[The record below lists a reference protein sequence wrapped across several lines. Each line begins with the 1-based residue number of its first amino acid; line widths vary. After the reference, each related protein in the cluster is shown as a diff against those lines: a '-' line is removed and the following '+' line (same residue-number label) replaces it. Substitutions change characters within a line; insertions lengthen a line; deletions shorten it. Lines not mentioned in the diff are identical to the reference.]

1 MDKPTDR
8 TRLRLAWVRK
18 QLQQPALELVPA
30 SNDASFRSYW
40 RGQYTDSHSV
50 VVMDAPPDLED
61 IRPWLDVQRRLED
74 AGLHVPSVYA
84 SNVEQGFVIMEDL
97 GHRTYLPALNES
109 HVEDLYG
116 EAMEALLNMQ
126 QHSHCDG
133 LPPYNGNRLIEEME
147 LMPRWFLQRHL
158 GFEPACEDWDILEE
172 AFRHLA
178 QSALAQPQLFVH
190 RDFHSRNLLI
200 TEQRSP
206 GIIDFQDALQGPVT
220 YDLVS
225 LLKDCYVSWPRDRVL
240 EWLETYYRK
249 LRLAKLLPND
259 WNLSSLLRAF
269 DHMGLQRHLKVLGIF
284 CRLAYRDGKTSYL
297 ANLPRVFDY
306 VLEASHQ
313 DSAFRDLAIILQ
325 RAVRNRDLSTRQSCA
340 TL

>member
-1 MDKPTDR
+1 MDKLTDR
-8 TRLRLAWVRK
+8 AHLRLTWVRK
-18 QLQQPALELVPA
+18 QLQQPTLELFPA

-40 RGQYTDSHSV
+40 RGQYTDGHSV
-50 VVMDAPPDLED
+50 VVMDAPPGRED

-74 AGLHVPSVYA
+74 AGLHIPRVYT
-84 SNVEQGFVIMEDL
+84 SNVKQGFIVMEDL
-97 GHRTYLPALNES
+97 GHRTYLPALDDN
-109 HVEDLYG
+109 HVENLYG

-126 QHSHCDG
+126 QHSRYDG
-133 LPPYNGNRLIEEME
+133 LPAYNGNRLIEEME

-178 QSALAQPQLFVH
+178 QAALAQPQVFVH

-225 LLKDCYVSWPRDRVL
+225 LLKDCYVSWPRDRVGT
-240 EWLETYYRK
+240 WLEHYHH
-249 LRLAKLLPND
+249 RLQLAELLPRNGD
-259 WNLSSLLRAF
+259 FPSFLRAF
-269 DHMGLQRHLKVLGIF
+269 ERMGLQRHLKVLGIF

-297 ANLPRVFDY
+297 ADLPRVFDY
-306 VLEASHQ
+306 VLEVAHH
-313 DSAFRDLAIILQ
+313 DTAFRDLAILLQ
-325 RAVRNRDLSTRQSCA
+325 RAVGDHDLSKGRSCA
-340 TL
+340 AP